1 MSIVA
6 SGVINQSED
15 MHRHIMGGEVV
26 GDEMTVRED
35 HKKHVEQLDDF
46 WLHLR
51 QFHVTNH
58 RVQGQDVSILDAIA
72 AAKRA
77 AKAEKSLG
85 GTGTRGSDPR
95 KKRRGSRTLSMDQI
109 SFLGKTDRVP
119 VFPPRHKYKLA
130 WDLWLAVLIFQS
142 VCLIPYKIGF
152 DINYEPFFGSIDGTI
167 DLIVDIF
174 FFLDIAVTFN
184 TGYFLNSVYVTNR
197 KMISMKYLKGWFTI
211 DFLSTVPID
220 IIASAI
226 VGKSGDAKQLRSLKM
241 IRGLRLLRLLKL
253 ARLLKLKKLSVILE
267 DSGFFNPAM
276 LKLVSLLFKIVFI
289 AHLLACMWYY
299 TNQSGDAAEFHSD
312 RGWAVRFQLH
322 EAPVWE
328 KYTTS
333 IYWTVATMMAVGYG
347 DIYATNNSERLYSII
362 AQIIGAFMF
371 GLIIGTVGSVM
382 ESADARSSIAKRE
395 LEDVVEYCRSRK
407 IPRSLSKLCKA
418 HFEYALSV
426 RSMFDEK
433 GILGR
438 LPVVLRQRVVNHS
451 KKEMIERIPFLRDHN
466 SGFVNLLLTEMK
478 PYLATVGTILWP
490 EGVQPRELYIIRKGL
505 VEFKKKL
512 GEDAI
517 RMLGDT
523 NTVFAVFSDS
533 NYVGGSELPEAIMY
547 ESYVARVSDL
557 FMISNEDLHDLFG
570 MFTQAEDKFIKDE
583 TIKNAMFFKTLQTL
597 KKSIAKAMAKKKQ
610 EKNQTAPVVAP
621 EDRRNALGS
630 ESMLH
635 KANQIL
641 ITDVGDL
648 PIVHNLQIKS
658 RAMLLGEWPTNVKS
672 SKKEKYRVIKTNIPL
687 DEWQVENRLANLQR
701 RSSIM
706 RMHSISG
713 DESSEPI
720 AKQNLYTPQITV
732 EEDEDTLWERKIIF
746 PQRIEKMQWD
756 LIMALCIFY
765 SVVMIPYRICF
776 EVTPS
781 VGEVVLDYFIDTGFV
796 IDMALTFRTAY
807 YDVQEKAFN
816 SISRDIRNN
825 YFKTWFAIDFLSTA
839 PIDTIISEILTKGN
853 QETDVKSQVRMVK
866 LIRGLRLIRLLKL
879 ARLLKL
885 GKFMKNVEDYIS
897 ISPAA
902 LKMFK
907 LLFNITFIA
916 HIFACV
922 WFYVSTIP
930 EEGMLAPE
938 NNWWINIGI
947 DDTSNKGDADENQV
961 ATNLGI
967 KYTAAIYWAFT
978 TMTTV
983 GYGDVTPQTLPEKWM
998 AIIAMILGA
1007 TIFGFVVGSVSSMVG
1022 KMDVGA
1028 ARLREQMA
1036 MIKDYMREQDL
1047 PRAMKLDIEN
1057 FFEFYFQRK
1066 SVFDEQKI
1074 LHDLPPFLRK
1084 KVVLFVNE
1092 DIVEKLPMFR
1102 DEIMTNELACIII
1115 TAMQPSFQSAGGI
1128 IYQEGD
1134 AGSELYFIIDGRIRL
1149 TVSGEE
1155 ASEKGQQITEGGSFG
1170 GLEFIMGSE
1179 RSTRAVAEVYSNF
1192 MYLSHTAIDHIIE
1205 RVPDLSKQIQYIL
1218 SKYVTLSISTE
1229 IRDKLD
1235 KSNVLRLSAKMNSK
1249 LIGLFGSKQ
1258 KLVSLKKLEESIE
1271 QSEREKIFVYPDP
1284 KKSQKNRLQPLELDT
1299 TLPPNNSLASPS
1311 LSSPTSKTTSQRLGI
1326 MRSKKGKSSPHMTS
1340 PLRIENS
1347 KFNIKAGGN
1356 LSSSFNG
1363 RKRKNPIVG
1372 SPVSKQIVEALER
1385 KIREE
1390 ETGAILDQNPD
1401 SANSASEN
1409 AADEKDDYFGRSR
1422 NNSIDNTEENVEVKR
1437 HSAYVVPQT
1446 DNENP
1451 IEDEKSADDI
1461 EESAADDKKSVAND
1475 EKPKRPVPPSR
1486 RARLGRRHASP
1497 YENKFLLR
1505 SKYNN
1510 LAMQDVDASGLIVEY
1525 ANDVGIEHSF

>member
-1 MSIVA
+1 
-6 SGVINQSED
+6 
-15 MHRHIMGGEVV
+15 
-26 GDEMTVRED
+26 
-35 HKKHVEQLDDF
+35 
-46 WLHLR
+46 
-51 QFHVTNH
+51 
-58 RVQGQDVSILDAIA
+58 
-72 AAKRA
+72 
-77 AKAEKSLG
+77 
-85 GTGTRGSDPR
+85 
-95 KKRRGSRTLSMDQI
+95 
-109 SFLGKTDRVP
+109 
-119 VFPPRHKYKLA
+119 
-130 WDLWLAVLIFQS
+130 
-142 VCLIPYKIGF
+142 
-152 DINYEPFFGSIDGTI
+152 
-167 DLIVDIF
+167 
-174 FFLDIAVTFN
+174 
-184 TGYFLNSVYVTNR
+184 
-197 KMISMKYLKGWFTI
+197 
-211 DFLSTVPID
+211 
-220 IIASAI
+220 
-226 VGKSGDAKQLRSLKM
+226 
-241 IRGLRLLRLLKL
+241 
-253 ARLLKLKKLSVILE
+253 
-267 DSGFFNPAM
+267 
-276 LKLVSLLFKIVFI
+276 
-289 AHLLACMWYY
+289 
-299 TNQSGDAAEFHSD
+299 
-312 RGWAVRFQLH
+312 
-322 EAPVWE
+322 
-328 KYTTS
+328 
-333 IYWTVATMMAVGYG
+333 
-347 DIYATNNSERLYSII
+347 
-362 AQIIGAFMF
+362 
-371 GLIIGTVGSVM
+371 
-382 ESADARSSIAKRE
+382 
-395 LEDVVEYCRSRK
+395 
-407 IPRSLSKLCKA
+407 
-418 HFEYALSV
+418 
-426 RSMFDEK
+426 
-433 GILGR
+433 
-438 LPVVLRQRVVNHS
+438 
-451 KKEMIERIPFLRDHN
+451 
-466 SGFVNLLLTEMK
+466 
-478 PYLATVGTILWP
+478 
-490 EGVQPRELYIIRKGL
+490 
-505 VEFKKKL
+505 
-512 GEDAI
+512 
-517 RMLGDT
+517 
-523 NTVFAVFSDS
+523 
-533 NYVGGSELPEAIMY
+533 
-547 ESYVARVSDL
+547 
-557 FMISNEDLHDLFG
+557 
-570 MFTQAEDKFIKDE
+570 
-583 TIKNAMFFKTLQTL
+583 
-597 KKSIAKAMAKKKQ
+597 
-610 EKNQTAPVVAP
+610 
-621 EDRRNALGS
+621 
-630 ESMLH
+630 
-635 KANQIL
+635 
-641 ITDVGDL
+641 
-648 PIVHNLQIKS
+648 
-658 RAMLLGEWPTNVKS
+658 
-672 SKKEKYRVIKTNIPL
+672 
-687 DEWQVENRLANLQR
+687 
-701 RSSIM
+701 
-706 RMHSISG
+706 
-713 DESSEPI
+713 
-720 AKQNLYTPQITV
+720 
-732 EEDEDTLWERKIIF
+732 
-746 PQRIEKMQWD
+746 
-756 LIMALCIFY
+756 
-765 SVVMIPYRICF
+765 MIPYRICF

-1235 KSNVLRLSAKMNSK
+1235 KSNSWLDDNMEANTNSVILSLEMLLYGGLIGSRSGNESLAEINERLDWLVSFQQKHKDIPFYISTTVMRIPSYNGDFEEPWYWEYYGRDLYEYSFFLGRFDELGDPADLKAANGYKSMVPSSIVDKFLWRRARNFNITKKVFEFQSDLHLFESLYLTLDDSGEYGLNVNEAIALKKMAHGLNLDKTKVRIYPGADEVESCLLSKMLTAEISKPPLVSILWRAPNATKLIPNYENQPIEETVRDQIEACGGQVVEGNEADYDILFAVNNFASSPQLEASQQGPPSPKSSRDYQVFDGACDSCGKTLALADVRYSNGGDLAFVEYIKSHINGKDTAPCLTPGRFSYAGWNTDGNTLGTVAANAVILAVLNDNSLTLEENKRFTLLRLLEDVYYQGTGVRDT
-1249 LIGLFGSKQ
+1249 LIEYIG
-1258 KLVSLKKLEESIE
+1258 
-1271 QSEREKIFVYPDP
+1271 
-1284 KKSQKNRLQPLELDT
+1284 
-1299 TLPPNNSLASPS
+1299 
-1311 LSSPTSKTTSQRLGI
+1311 TTSDDINELNADLPFYEGFSYKPLSLLSEELAKLLDIKFEINPPLAKAYYPWNRTFEIGFELEKMVQDRAQV
-1326 MRSKKGKSSPHMTS
+1326 RQKSPGAKNFSPVQAYCD
-1340 PLRIENS
+1340 I
-1347 KFNIKAGGN
+1347 IIAGG
-1356 LSSSFNG
+1356 STS
-1363 RKRKNPIVG
+1363 
-1372 SPVSKQIVEALER
+1372 AL
-1385 KIREE
+1385 
-1390 ETGAILDQNPD
+1390 A
-1401 SANSASEN
+1401 AAFA
-1409 AADEKDDYFGRSR
+1409 AADEGPNLSVCLIEPTSWAGGQMTSSLVTALDFGKRNRKLSCMTKNLAKYLQSQKYPFNNPGKCWVSTYCYQAKDMLRNFIMPEIKKRQNLRVYF
-1422 NNSIDNTEENVEVKR
+1422 NTVVSTVTTSSTNEGATIESVVGIFRAAKSNEYLSVPYSAQVEDWF
-1437 HSAYVVPQT
+1437 SA
-1446 DNENP
+1446 
-1451 IEDEKSADDI
+1451 
-1461 EESAADDKKSVAND
+1461 EESAMFHKDTITFSSAKSKPIVIDATENGDILVTSGAQYVQGNEYEESSIKTDETCGQAIAFTFYLAEAKIGAESVRGENGHPTNFSLGKYGWDTVWSYRRVSPGISLMAWGSNNGNGNDYPYGYHLLPVEETKKQQPYRGGLNLTTLQQAETYALD
-1475 EKPKRPVPPSR
+1475 YGKEFPLPLPL
-1486 RARLGRRHASP
+1486 RL
-1497 YENKFLLR
+1497 
-1505 SKYNN
+1505 
-1510 LAMQDVDASGLIVEY
+1510 VV
-1525 ANDVGIEHSF
+1525 